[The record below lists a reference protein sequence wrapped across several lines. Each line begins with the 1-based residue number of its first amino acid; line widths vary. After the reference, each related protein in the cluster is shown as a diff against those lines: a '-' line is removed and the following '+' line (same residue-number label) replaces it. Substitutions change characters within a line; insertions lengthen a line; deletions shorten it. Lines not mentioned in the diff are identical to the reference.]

1 LYVIKIQFSKESVV
15 MSILK
20 SNLLLLLAAAIW
32 GFAFV
37 AQRIG
42 MEFVGPF
49 TFNGVRFALGSLSLV
64 PLILFYKDS
73 SRKQIDTSRDSK
85 SVIKAGLLAGV
96 VLFIAASLQ
105 QIGLLY
111 TTAGKAA
118 FITCLY
124 IVMVPLLGIFLRQYV
139 SMSTWMGSVIAVGG
153 LYLLCVKDSIFIS
166 YGEVLELVGA
176 FFWTIHILV
185 IDRFSRKVDVLKL
198 ASIQFVTCSALSLI
212 TALFIETIRFD
223 TLSQAVIPILY
234 GGIGSVGVAYTLQ
247 IVGQKHAAPSHAAII
262 LSMETVFAALG
273 GWLILNEKLSFQ
285 ESLGCVIM
293 FIGMLLSQLQNL
305 KKTKETEEDLMAESA
320 GSAVNKLI

>member
-1 LYVIKIQFSKESVV
+1 
-15 MSILK
+15 MSILR
-20 SNLLLLLAAAIW
+20 SNLLLLSAAVIW

-37 AQRIG
+37 AQRMG
-42 MEFVGPF
+42 MEYVGPF

-64 PLILFYKDS
+64 PLILFYRDNSPKQKDIS
-73 SRKQIDTSRDSK
+73 YDSK
-85 SVIKAGLLAGV
+85 NVVIAGLLAGA

-124 IVMVPLLGIFLRQYV
+124 IVMVPLVGIFLKQYV
-139 SMSTWMGSVIAVGG
+139 SISTWVGSVIAVGG

-185 IDRFSRKVDVLKL
+185 IDHFSRKVNVLKL
-198 ASIQFVTCSALSLI
+198 ACMQFITCSALSLI
-212 TALFIETIRFD
+212 TALFIETISME
-223 TLSQAVIPILY
+223 TLLQAVVPILY
-234 GGIGSVGVAYTLQ
+234 GGIFSVGIAYTLQ
-247 IVGQKHAAPSHAAII
+247 IVGQKHAEPSHAAII

-273 GWLILNEKLSFQ
+273 GWLILNEKLGFQ
-285 ESLGCVIM
+285 ETLGCIVM
-293 FIGMLLSQLQNL
+293 FLGMLLSQLQNL
-305 KKTKETEEDLMAESA
+305 KGVKTAKEELMAEPA
-320 GSAVNKLI
+320 GSEFKT